1 LALAETEVT
10 AELTELTSDL
20 TDGSYVPMKSIL
32 FSDINGCGGAGP
44 ISGVL
49 AFLLLLAFAKVPG

>member
-1 LALAETEVT
+1 MPAV
-10 AELTELTSDL
+10 LTELTSDL

-49 AFLLLLAFAKVPG
+49 AFFVVIGLR